1 MKAVHWWYCSS
12 LLKAMAAL
20 SGSVRKHSVKWCTA
34 CAIVLLTGGV
44 GRGDQIAF
52 DDFEG
57 VTLTPFDVANT
68 PTFSDGT
75 DWTNDVP
82 GWTIEN
88 DASHVATTSAAY
100 NGWVAMDVNS
110 WSLQQGNQGS
120 SIAPTGRSR
129 MKLGGNVN
137 NTAMVADPDA
147 WDDFPP
153 AGKGNGF
160 NSYFKRTIDITG
172 RDLSSLSLSF
182 DWDFVTEDNQVGV
195 VEVSFDG
202 GTNYAILFAIA
213 SKNLVGDPTWG
224 TYAKTEDD
232 LSYST
237 NPGTDTVELTQ
248 RTFMA
253 GTDFTVPPGAT
264 SMTVRFGCILSGNDW
279 WFAVDNV
286 ELADVNGVIDSED
299 FEGLTLLPF
308 PDGGVGVP
316 PGDGTDYSQSIAN
329 WTIDNDGF
337 WDPLLKMY
345 TRSNERAF
353 DGWAALDS
361 QSWSNQQGGQIRNE
375 FFPNPAIFPPGRNT
389 ILVADPDAHDDFDV
403 ELPSDHPDKSKK
415 EFNSFIYR
423 VYDVSGYD
431 NTTIEVEMDW
441 ESRIE
446 STQRSLVQ
454 VSFDC
459 GATWTDLLDVDSDDA
474 TKLTELRNAGY
485 LYFDGTGDGIGVNN
499 AGDIFST
506 ANGPQSWQFTNASG
520 ARPAKNGSKMI
531 LRLGCIDAQNNWW
544 FAVDNIKIEGTPQSF
559 KHGDANQDGVINMS
573 DVTAFNLALSDKA
586 NYDGTY
592 AIDADVI
599 LDMNADGVFNSGD
612 IAGFECEVSGVIGP
626 ATGIVGRSVNHAGYT
641 GTGSSIDTGKTLAQ
655 EGLGPTELTM
665 DNLINTTRGINSL
678 VFDIAGLA
686 DPGALSA
693 PDFAFQVSP
702 QNVFD
707 ELLNP
712 PSGWDPAP
720 APASVSVTPGSPN
733 RVQIDWA
740 DNAIENRWLRVTV
753 LANVNTGLV
762 LPKTYY
768 LGHLRG
774 ETTGASGGKFTVLV
788 ADILQIRSALAET
801 VDASSNA
808 DLDKSG
814 VVLVADILAARGQLA
829 KELTQI
835 TVP

>member
-1 MKAVHWWYCSS
+1 
-12 LLKAMAAL
+12 
-20 SGSVRKHSVKWCTA
+20 
-34 CAIVLLTGGV
+34 
-44 GRGDQIAF
+44 
-52 DDFEG
+52 
-57 VTLTPFDVANT
+57 
-68 PTFSDGT
+68 
-75 DWTNDVP
+75 
-82 GWTIEN
+82 
-88 DASHVATTSAAY
+88 
-100 NGWVAMDVNS
+100 
-110 WSLQQGNQGS
+110 
-120 SIAPTGRSR
+120 
-129 MKLGGNVN
+129 
-137 NTAMVADPDA
+137 
-147 WDDFPP
+147 
-153 AGKGNGF
+153 
-160 NSYFKRTIDITG
+160 
-172 RDLSSLSLSF
+172 
-182 DWDFVTEDNQVGV
+182 
-195 VEVSFDG
+195 
-202 GTNYAILFAIA
+202 
-213 SKNLVGDPTWG
+213 
-224 TYAKTEDD
+224 
-232 LSYST
+232 
-237 NPGTDTVELTQ
+237 
-248 RTFMA
+248 
-253 GTDFTVPPGAT
+253 
-264 SMTVRFGCILSGNDW
+264 
-279 WFAVDNV
+279 
-286 ELADVNGVIDSED
+286 
-299 FEGLTLLPF
+299 
-308 PDGGVGVP
+308 
-316 PGDGTDYSQSIAN
+316 
-329 WTIDNDGF
+329 
-337 WDPLLKMY
+337 
-345 TRSNERAF
+345 
-353 DGWAALDS
+353 
-361 QSWSNQQGGQIRNE
+361 
-375 FFPNPAIFPPGRNT
+375 
-389 ILVADPDAHDDFDV
+389 
-403 ELPSDHPDKSKK
+403 
-415 EFNSFIYR
+415 
-423 VYDVSGYD
+423 
-431 NTTIEVEMDW
+431 
-441 ESRIE
+441 
-446 STQRSLVQ
+446 
-454 VSFDC
+454 
-459 GATWTDLLDVDSDDA
+459 
-474 TKLTELRNAGY
+474 
-485 LYFDGTGDGIGVNN
+485 VNN